1 MHSPP
6 MEYSAPRTSP
16 WLATVIISIL
26 LHLLLFALISHYSGH
41 KVQHN
46 KPSPPLIVATL
57 VHPSPVKKEV
67 VENIETAP
75 LIKEVETSPVLAE
88 PPKQEVDKPV
98 EELEATNEPEI
109 APSTAAAEP
118 ANINT
123 EADVSAVLKEPVS
136 LNYSVLGSGK
146 SYMDAI
152 EALKNQQLAAQ
163 ASEAYQKA
171 KTSPVLS
178 SPQIDPFISEDEK
191 FTKAIQLK
199 TDCSNAV
206 NLTVRVITGI
216 TGGLIQCSELPG
228 IEEFVQQRLK
238 QHTRPS
244 ASTTK

>member
-26 LHLLLFALISHYSGH
+26 LHLLLFTLISHYSAH
-41 KVQHN
+41 KELHN

-57 VHPSPVKKEV
+57 VYPSLVKKEV

-75 LIKEVETSPVLAE
+75 LIKGDVTNRKLAE
-88 PPKQEVDKPV
+88 APMMEVDKPV
-98 EELEATNEPEI
+98 EESETMQEPVVVPSTTADEPVNI
-109 APSTAAAEP
+109 APEV
-118 ANINT
+118 
-123 EADVSAVLKEPVS
+123 DVSVVVKDAER
-136 LNYSVLGSGK
+136 LNYSALGSGK

-191 FTKAIQLK
+191 FAKAIQIN
-199 TDCSNAV
+199 TDCSNTV

-228 IEEFVQQRLK
+228 IEGFIQQRLK

-244 ASTTK
+244 ASSTK